1 MKLLGNPSRDINLL
15 QTRRLYRCCA
25 LPIVLYGFLLWYYNK
40 FSTYYHFDILWK
52 MQWRVALWI
61 SGIFQMSP
69 TLGIEAIFRL
79 ISIHLHLKKLYKRF
93 LLWESS
99 LLSNHIINNI
109 LSSNRSQEQNCHN
122 ASIDYLTAKQRLYL
136 KSSLIDVNNKY
147 NKFLSL
153 FSFFNEEFKP
163 GNHLIDL
170 FSDYFPFH
178 PYSFN
183 TKKHIEKLDDIALRA
198 SSNPFSTIVVSET
211 SIMNHVTT
219 LISHIHS
226 FNKPAVKTIHR
237 AINIT
242 TTETKLFTIQCGIN
256 QAVASS
262 NVNQIMVITNSL
274 YAARRIFDFSVHPYQ
289 IHSAVIS

>member
-1 MKLLGNPSRDINLL
+1 MKFLGNPSRDINLL

-61 SGIFQMSP
+61 SSIFQMSP
-69 TLGIEAIFRL
+69 TLGIEAISRL

-153 FSFFNEEFKP
+153 FFFSMRN
-163 GNHLIDL
+163 L
-170 FSDYFPFH
+170 
-178 PYSFN
+178 
-183 TKKHIEKLDDIALRA
+183 
-198 SSNPFSTIVVSET
+198 
-211 SIMNHVTT
+211 
-219 LISHIHS
+219 
-226 FNKPAVKTIHR
+226 
-237 AINIT
+237 
-242 TTETKLFTIQCGIN
+242 N
-256 QAVASS
+256 QE
-262 NVNQIMVITNSL
+262 IIL
-274 YAARRIFDFSVHPYQ
+274 
-289 IHSAVIS
+289 